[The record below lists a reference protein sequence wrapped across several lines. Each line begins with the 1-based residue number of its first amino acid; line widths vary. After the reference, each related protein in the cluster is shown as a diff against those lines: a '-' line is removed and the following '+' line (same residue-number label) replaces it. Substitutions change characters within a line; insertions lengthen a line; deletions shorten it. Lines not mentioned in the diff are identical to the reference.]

1 MYLCIAP
8 RVILVLQVP
17 PLVMLLSGSAD
28 DAVLRNAAAALANL
42 ALAEA
47 LRGKLVGD
55 GAVWPLVQLVSSAS
69 DSQVLGN
76 AAAALRNLARDEAS
90 RPRIVQEGAVGPL
103 VQVRSLAPR
112 CNMRNG
118 IQVFV

>member
-1 MYLCIAP
+1 
-8 RVILVLQVP
+8 
-17 PLVMLLSGSAD
+17 MLLSGSAD

-42 ALAEA
+42 ALAEG

-103 VQVRSLAPR
+103 VQVRSSISQCSVVALLVSCAIVLMVSFAAACLLA
-112 CNMRNG
+112 
-118 IQVFV
+118 